1 MMDAQT
7 SRAFAEPV
15 PCPKCGYDLRAH
27 PDHTRCPECGT
38 MLDLTVVATEAGRWL
53 DLRLLDLWSISVLQT
68 LGGVAVVISLIAIR
82 QGHYVALLLG
92 LIAGICVSTASL
104 WFMAVAPAIVVRSRQ
119 PFMRTLAAPQRRGL
133 RRWLVIDALLV
144 ALVPILFMILTR
156 M

>member
-1 MMDAQT
+1 
-7 SRAFAEPV
+7 
-15 PCPKCGYDLRAH
+15 
-27 PDHTRCPECGT
+27 

-92 LIAGICVSTASL
+92 LIAGICVSIASL
-104 WFMAVAPAIVVRSRQ
+104 WFMAVAPAIVIRSRQ
-119 PFMRTLAAPQRRGL
+119 PFMRMLAVSRRRGL
-133 RRWLVIDALLV
+133 RRLLVIDAFLV
-144 ALVPILFMILTR
+144 AVVPILFMILTR